1 MAATSRIG
9 WEEWYKV
16 VARRPVKTLLP
27 VVTMEMERELAVLA
41 DGLMVKDEKGENPA
55 RLLG

>member
-1 MAATSRIG
+1 MAAISRIG

-16 VARRPVKTLLP
+16 VVRRPVKTLLP